1 MASDGAWDLV
11 FARDDLGTT
20 LIRERPIPQPGA
32 DEVLLRVDRVGMTNN
47 NVTYARLGTAL
58 RYWDFFPTDEGWG
71 RVPLW
76 GFADV
81 EASNVEG
88 IEPGDRYYG
97 YLPTS
102 SHLVVKPGPAN
113 AGFRDVADH
122 RSKLPGVYNVYL
134 AVASDPGYRAEH
146 EDLQILYRPLFITSF
161 MLDDYLADNSFFGT
175 DTILMSSAS
184 SKTAYGTAF
193 CIGMRGER
201 PHLTGLTSPGNIG
214 FTQSLGCYDDVVAYD
229 DVATI
234 PADTKATYVDVS
246 GNPKLR
252 RRIHEYF
259 THLVSDCAVG
269 LTHDDASVDL
279 GTDLPGPPAK
289 FFFAPDQIKKRRQDW
304 GPGGIEERYGKTWAA
319 FAPQAE
325 KWVDVKVSH
334 GNEEL
339 VKVWTEVLG
348 GRVDPRTGHVISLA

>member
-1 MASDGAWDLV
+1 MTGDGAWDLV
-11 FARDDLGTT
+11 VARNDLGQT
-20 LIRERPIPQPGA
+20 LIRERPVPEPGTG
-32 DEVLLRVDRVGMTNN
+32 EVLLRVDRVGITNN
-47 NVTYARLGTAL
+47 NVTYARLGETL
-58 RYWDFFPTDEGWG
+58 RYWDFFPTEEGWG

-88 IEPGDRYYG
+88 IKPGDRYYG

-113 AGFRDVADH
+113 AGFRDVSDH
-122 RSKLPGVYNVYL
+122 RSELPGVYNVYL
-134 AVASDPGYRAEH
+134 SIADDPGYRAEH

-161 MLDDYLADNSFFGT
+161 MLDDFLDDSGLEA

-201 PHLTGLTSPGNIG
+201 PHLIGLTSPSNIS

-229 DVATI
+229 DIATVA
-234 PADTKATYVDVS
+234 PDTKAIYVDVS

-252 RRIHEYF
+252 RKIHEYF
-259 THLVSDCAVG
+259 DNLVYDCAVG
-269 LTHDDASVDL
+269 ITHDDATFDL
-279 GTDLPGPPAK
+279 GAELPGPK
-289 FFFAPDQIKKRRQDW
+289 TQFFFAPDQIRKRRQDW
-304 GPGGIEERYGKTWAA
+304 GPGGIEVRYAKAWNA
-319 FAPQAE
+319 FAPEAE
-325 KWVDVKVSH
+325 KWVDVKVGH
-334 GNEEL
+334 GSEAL
-339 VKVWTEVLG
+339 VEVWTEVLG
-348 GRVDPRTGHVISLA
+348 GRVDPRIGHVISLA